1 MAPCCWISYLGKTT
15 WINWACFP
23 GPFVWGRRWTTKL
36 SKTLC
41 QSAFVSF
48 VPGSLQT
55 PCLGDGPRGMEAD
68 PRGDIQAPIPCMK
81 LLTLMRC
88 TVKVSAGSFS
98 EVLGAC
104 TTNGCTTPTPTIQLL
119 ITLCWDSLTFVKSWW
134 MFLRRSYHTSTW
146 GKCTQMSMRLFTLCS
161 LVVLNLGPLDRTYIY
176 CMVLCLG
183 QPWSHRLWGLTL
195 SCAAGLGRSTMQSRA
210 EGKSPAALVVCWDN
224 RESLCSRSIPSAL
237 QWIYF
242 IPWPSV
248 PRLRNG
254 PDFVQ

>member
-1 MAPCCWISYLGKTT
+1 MDYKTLQDPLSVSFCQLCSWFT
-15 WINWACFP
+15 ANSMS
-23 GPFVWGRRWTTKL
+23 RRWA
-36 SKTLC
+36 
-41 QSAFVSF
+41 QRH
-48 VPGSLQT
+48 GSRSPWGHT
-55 PCLGDGPRGMEAD
+55 GTNTMHETF
-68 PRGDIQAPIPCMK
+68 
-81 LLTLMRC
+81 TLMRC